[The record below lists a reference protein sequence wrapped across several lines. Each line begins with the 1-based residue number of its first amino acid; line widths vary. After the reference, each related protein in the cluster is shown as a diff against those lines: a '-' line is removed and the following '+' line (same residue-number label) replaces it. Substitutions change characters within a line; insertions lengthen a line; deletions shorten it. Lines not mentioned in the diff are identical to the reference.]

1 VTLRP
6 SPRKPASFAL
16 ASIVAVA
23 MLAAGGCGGDSKA
36 PAADTDPAASLAPC
50 SRTVASLAAVQT
62 AIDSAAADSVLC
74 LRDGDY
80 GKLSLDGGSRPT
92 RVTVRAEHPAGATIA
107 GAELAGENL
116 TIARF
121 VSTSGIQV
129 EPGATA
135 IAVEHNR
142 ITGGGQG
149 IDAGPTDTT
158 TINDTRI
165 VGNQLI
171 GPFGEDAIH
180 LNRYHDSDG
189 DGLGILIEG
198 NEITQ
203 VRENGAHSDCLQTV
217 WVGDH
222 LVFRRNYLH
231 DNRCQG
237 FFVKDQA
244 SLGGVSGPIDGIAV
258 EDNLFLRN
266 HEPCGPPLK
275 SCGQP
280 LYFQVAGP
288 YSQFTMKRNTIWG
301 DGADSIAAFREGTEP
316 DTLLADNAIYRLW
329 TDTDMRPATLRE
341 NTICEI
347 EAAEDGAWPAPSGE
361 KVECDPRF
369 ADPAADDYRLG
380 DGRGVDWA
388 PAEEHYGP

>member
-1 VTLRP
+1 LTYA
-6 SPRKPASFAL
+6 SPAIISTGL
-16 ASIVAVA
+16 AS
-23 MLAAGGCGGDSKA
+23 LLLWFGGCGSSA
-36 PAADTDPAASLAPC
+36 PAQEPASAIAGTPPCTLTVTGLSEAEQQAP
-50 SRTVASLAAVQT
+50 
-62 AIDSAAADSVLC
+62 SAE
-74 LRDGDY
+74 
-80 GKLSLDGGSRPT
+80 GGSIICLADGEYGELELDAGSRST
-92 RVTVRAEHPAGATIA
+92 RVTVRAEHPGQATIE
-107 GAELAGENL
+107 GASLAGDDL
-116 TIARF
+116 TLSHF

-129 EPGATA
+129 QPGATG

-149 IDAGPTDTT
+149 IEAGPTDTT
-158 TINDTRI
+158 TVNDTRI

-189 DGLGILIEG
+189 DGVGILIEG

-222 LVFRRNYLH
+222 IVFRRNYLH

-244 SLGGVSGPIDGIAV
+244 SLGGVSGPIHGIRV

-266 HEPCGPPLK
+266 HQPCDPPLS

-280 LYFQVAGP
+280 MYFQVAGP
-288 YSQFTMKRNTIWG
+288 YSGFKMSRNTIWG
-301 DGADSIAAFREGTEP
+301 DHLDSIAAFRVSTGSDTEIE
-316 DTLLADNAIYRLW
+316 DNVIYRLW
-329 TDTDMRPATLRE
+329 TDTDMRPARLHD

-347 EAAEDGAWPAPSGE
+347 EAAEGGAWAEPTGQAT
-361 KVECDPRF
+361 ECELRF
-369 ADPAADDYRLG
+369 PDAGADDYRLG
-380 DGRGVDWA
+380 NGRGVDWA